1 MRRRDAEPEPGLVA
15 QLLQD
20 QAPDLAENIVRPG
33 TTTGSSN
40 WVFRLGDELAVRLP
54 RSDSYADDLRT
65 EIRWLPRLGPQ
76 LPVAVP
82 RIVFEGEPSARFPRP
97 WAVVTWVPG
106 QLPHDQTPSGQ
117 IQLARSL
124 AHFVRCLH
132 AVDTW
137 GESAGPERWGY
148 RSGEPVTARIERWL
162 LSAAHGLDDLF
173 DPMRV
178 HEAWRRLRD
187 VPAPSRPP
195 CWVHA
200 DLSSENVLVGSTG
213 ELVGVIDFAGLGIG
227 DHAVDFLYAWSLFEP
242 TAREVFRVESL
253 ADEATWRRA
262 RAWAFVGPGLVTIL
276 NYRHAMPERT
286 EKLIAMVE
294 AVAAEVGVDL
304 RPDPPS

>member
-106 QLPHDQTPSGQ
+106 QLPHDQTPSG
-117 IQLARSL
+117 
-124 AHFVRCLH
+124 
-132 AVDTW
+132 
-137 GESAGPERWGY
+137 
-148 RSGEPVTARIERWL
+148 
-162 LSAAHGLDDLF
+162 
-173 DPMRV
+173 
-178 HEAWRRLRD
+178 
-187 VPAPSRPP
+187 
-195 CWVHA
+195 
-200 DLSSENVLVGSTG
+200 
-213 ELVGVIDFAGLGIG
+213 
-227 DHAVDFLYAWSLFEP
+227 
-242 TAREVFRVESL
+242 
-253 ADEATWRRA
+253 
-262 RAWAFVGPGLVTIL
+262 
-276 NYRHAMPERT
+276 
-286 EKLIAMVE
+286 
-294 AVAAEVGVDL
+294 
-304 RPDPPS
+304 